1 MNNSGYHGHYHSIL
15 ELKLRTKTLNTQ
27 GLILAVTAYCIWGFF
42 PLYYGYLDTVLSV
55 EVLAQR
61 IIWSLITTLIIGHL
75 LKRWQHL
82 FSALHSRVI
91 MSWLGLSAVLIGIN
105 WLVYIWA
112 VANNKVLEASLGYFI
127 SPVVSLILA
136 RMFFK
141 ERLHRLQIYAAL
153 IAIIAIIWEL
163 VALGQLPWVSLI
175 LSLAFSL
182 YGVVRKHCNVD
193 GISGMTIETIYLL
206 PFALIWIYSQ
216 TNSLKS
222 QLVFSND
229 IVLSALLIGAGI
241 LSAIPLI
248 LFAMATRRVDLSIIG
263 FIMYINPT
271 LQFLIG
277 IFILK
282 EPYPPERLITFVLIW
297 IALLFFS
304 AGLVRMRKEG

>member
-1 MNNSGYHGHYHSIL
+1 M
-15 ELKLRTKTLNTQ
+15 
-27 GLILAVTAYCIWGFF
+27 
-42 PLYYGYLDTVLSV
+42 
-55 EVLAQR
+55 LAQR
-61 IIWSLITTLIIGHL
+61 IIWSLITTLIIGIL
-75 LKRWQHL
+75 LKRWRQL
-82 FSALHSRVI
+82 FVALRTKHV
-91 MSWLGLSAVLIGIN
+91 MSWLSLSALLIGIN

-136 RMFFK
+136 RIFFK
-141 ERLHRLQIYAAL
+141 EQLHPLQIYAA
-153 IAIIAIIWEL
+153 IIAITAIVWEL
-163 VALGQLPWVSLI
+163 VTLGQLPWVSLI
-175 LSLAFSL
+175 LSLAFAL

-193 GISGMTIETIYLL
+193 GINGMTIETLYLL

-216 TNSLKS
+216 TSNVEN
-222 QLVFSND
+222 QLIFSHD
-229 IVLSALLIGAGI
+229 TSLSALLIGAGI

-248 LFAMATRRVDLSIIG
+248 LFAMATRRVDLSIVG

-304 AGLVRMRKEG
+304 VGLMRMRKAKQL

>member
-1 MNNSGYHGHYHSIL
+1 MRKKH
-15 ELKLRTKTLNTQ
+15 
-27 GLILAVTAYCIWGFF
+27 GLILAISAYSIWGFF
-42 PLYYGYLDTVLSV
+42 PLYYSYLATVSAT
-55 EVLAQR
+55 ETLAQR
-61 IIWSLITTLIIGHL
+61 IIWSLVCTLLIAII
-75 LKRWQHL
+75 LKRWQ
-82 FSALHSRVI
+82 ALKTALQTKHV
-91 MSWLGLSAVLIGIN
+91 MSWLSLSALLIGIN

-136 RMFFK
+136 RIFFK
-141 ERLHRLQIYAAL
+141 ERLHPLQIYAAL

-163 VALGQLPWVSLI
+163 VVLGQLPWVSLI
-175 LSLAFSL
+175 LSLAFAL

-193 GISGMTIETIYLL
+193 GINGMSIETLYLL
-206 PFALIWIYSQ
+206 PFALMWIYGQ
-216 TNSLKS
+216 TSAAGS

-229 IVLSALLIGAGI
+229 IVLSALLIGAGV

-248 LFAMATRRVDLSIIG
+248 LFAMATRRVDLSIVG

-282 EPYPPERLITFVLIW
+282 EPYPPERLITFSLVW
-297 IALLFFS
+297 IALIFFS
-304 AGLVRMRKEG
+304 AGLLRMQRKVKA